1 MRRFLRLLRHSLVRA
16 FQHDAFAIAKAA
28 AYSGILT
35 LFPAFFFVGAIL
47 ANSDLSDVFLREISN
62 AMGVIL
68 PPGMSGTAA
77 QMLDQAKDRPV
88 RFIVTAGLITLW
100 TASGVMVSWMEGFRN
115 AYQLPRVW
123 GVVKERLIAFAM
135 VLLAGAPLAFAT
147 LLVAFGNQ
155 IEAWAEYHAGHQLG
169 HQFGPMLVLVWTGMQ
184 WLIALLT
191 SISVLTLIYH
201 FAIPRTQS
209 LHKVL
214 PGAGLASVLWFP
226 ATFLFGAYLHS
237 GHNDYNLFYGALAS
251 AIALL
256 VWLFIICVIVLI
268 GAECNAYLFPR
279 TVATPAPPVERLT
292 PRPQKRARAR

>member
-28 AYSGILT
+28 AYSGTLT
-35 LFPAFFFVGAIL
+35 LFPGLIFVGSIMATS
-47 ANSDLSDVFLREISN
+47 NLSEVFLREISH
-62 AMGVIL
+62 ALGVIL
-68 PPGMSGTAA
+68 PPGVGATVAS
-77 QMLDQAKDRPV
+77 MLDQAKDKPV

-100 TASGVMVSWMEGFRN
+100 TSSGVMVSWMEGFRN
-115 AYQLPRVW
+115 AYQLPQVW

-135 VLLAGAPLAFAT
+135 VLMAGAPLAFAT

-155 IEAWAEYHAGHQLG
+155 FENWVELYAG
-169 HQFGPMLVLVWTGMQ
+169 HQFGPMVVLLWTGLR

-191 SISVLTLIYH
+191 SIAVLSLIYH
-201 FAIPRTQS
+201 FAIPRTQP

-214 PGAGLASVLWFP
+214 PGAALASVLWFP
-226 ATFLFGAYLHS
+226 ATMLFGVYLHS
-237 GHNDYNLFYGALAS
+237 SHNDYNLFYGTLAT

-256 VWLFIICVIVLI
+256 VWFYIICVIVLI

-279 TVATPAPPVERLT
+279 CGSSSAAVSVATPVPKA
-292 PRPQKRARAR
+292 QKRVKARG